1 MENDLH
7 LLYQHHYKQVKMI
20 SIKVKP
26 KENIN
31 RALSRFKAA
40 VMNEGI
46 MKTVREKSHY
56 IKPCLKRQL
65 KREEAQRQRMKDEMK
80 LIRQVPNEMNEW
92 RRR

>member
-1 MENDLH
+1 
-7 LLYQHHYKQVKMI
+7 MI
-20 SIKVKP
+20 SIKIKP

-46 MKTVREKSHY
+46 MKAVRDKSHFV
-56 IKPCLKRQL
+56 KPCLQRKL

-80 LIRQVPNEMNEW
+80 LIRQIENEQNEW
-92 RRR
+92 RKR

>member
-1 MENDLH
+1 
-7 LLYQHHYKQVKMI
+7 MI

-46 MKTVREKSHY
+46 MKAVRDKSHFV
-56 IKPCLKRQL
+56 KPCLQRKL

-80 LIRQVPNEMNEW
+80 LIRQIENEQNEW

>member
-1 MENDLH
+1 
-7 LLYQHHYKQVKMI
+7 
-20 SIKVKP
+20 
-26 KENIN
+26 
-31 RALSRFKAA
+31 
-40 VMNEGI
+40 MNEGI

-80 LIRQVPNEMNEW
+80 LIRQVQNEMNEW